1 MAAWR
6 ERAQFRIEIRM
17 EIQMEKNHRVA
28 VTGMAGISPIGNDW
42 RSIRSRLGEYRNAI
56 VPMPEWADYDGLN
69 TKLGAPAAK
78 FDLSG
83 KYTRKTMRSMGR
95 IALMATRASELAL
108 LDAGLLEHAL
118 LKSGQMGVAFGS
130 SAGTPSAIGDFGRMM
145 EDRST
150 KGINATTYIKMMAH
164 TAPVNIGVF
173 FGLTGR
179 VITTSSACTSGSQG
193 IGYAYEAIRA
203 GKQIAMIAGGAE
215 ELCATEAA
223 VFDTL
228 FATSVK
234 NDAPGTTPSP
244 FDARR
249 DGLVIGEGAG
259 CLILED
265 MAHAQARGA
274 KIYAELVGFGTNSDG
289 CHVTQPNAATM
300 QTAMQLA
307 LDDAGLQASDIGY
320 INAHGT
326 GTQQG
331 DIAESHATE
340 RLFGAQTPISS
351 LKSYM
356 GHTLG
361 ACGALEAWISIEMM
375 REGWFAPTINLE
387 QVDTQCAP
395 LDYITQV
402 GRELQT
408 DYVMSN
414 NFAFGGINTSLIFKR
429 YA

>member
-1 MAAWR
+1 MSR
-6 ERAQFRIEIRM
+6 
-17 EIQMEKNHRVA
+17 RVV

-42 RSIRSRLGEYRNAI
+42 SSIRARLGEYRNG
-56 VPMPEWADYDGLN
+56 VTRMDEWSDYEGLN
-69 TKLGAPAAK
+69 TQLGAPAAPFELSDK
-78 FDLSG
+78 FN
-83 KYTRKTMRSMGR
+83 RKSMRSMGR

-108 LDAGLLEHAL
+108 IDAGLLDDPL
-118 LKSGQMGVAFGS
+118 VKSGQMGISFGS

-145 EDRST
+145 EERTT

-193 IGYAYEAIRA
+193 IGYAYEAIR
-203 GKQIAMIAGGAE
+203 GGQQKAMIAGGAE

-234 NDAPGTTPSP
+234 NDAADTTPRP
-244 FDARR
+244 FDADR

-259 CLILED
+259 CLILEE
-265 MAHAQARGA
+265 MEHALARGA
-274 KIYAELVGFGTNSDG
+274 KIHAELVGFGTNSDG
-289 CHVTQPNAATM
+289 CHVTQPNAETM
-300 QTAMQLA
+300 KVAMELA
-307 LDDAGLQASDIGY
+307 LADAGLQPSDIGY
-320 INAHGT
+320 VNAHGT
-326 GTQQG
+326 GTQHG
-331 DIAESHATE
+331 DIAESQATAQV
-340 RLFGAQTPISS
+340 FGKNMPISS

-361 ACGALEAWISIEMM
+361 ACGALEAWASIEMM
-375 REGWFAPTINLE
+375 REGWFAPTINL
-387 QVDTQCAP
+387 QKIDPQCAE
-395 LDYITQV
+395 LDYIV
-402 GRELQT
+402 GEGRKIEC

-429 YA
+429 YR

>member
-1 MAAWR
+1 MSR
-6 ERAQFRIEIRM
+6 
-17 EIQMEKNHRVA
+17 RVA

-42 RSIRSRLGEYRNAI
+42 PAIRQRLGEYRNAI
-56 VPMPEWADYDGLN
+56 VRMEDWAGYEGLN
-69 TKLGAPAAK
+69 TQLGAPAAP
-78 FDLSG
+78 FELTER
-83 KYTRKTMRSMGR
+83 YNRKAVRSMGR

-108 LDAGLLEHAL
+108 EHAGLAEHPVV
-118 LKSGQMGVAFGS
+118 KSGQMGISFGS

-145 EDRST
+145 EERTT

-173 FGLTGR
+173 FGVTGR

-193 IGYAYEAIRA
+193 IGYAYEAISG
-203 GKQIAMIAGGAE
+203 GKQLAMIAGGAE

-228 FATSVK
+228 FATSTR
-234 NDAPGTTPSP
+234 NDGAQTTPRP
-244 FDARR
+244 FEASR

-259 CLILED
+259 CLILEELE
-265 MAHAQARGA
+265 HAQARGA
-274 KIYAELVGFGTNSDG
+274 TIHAELVGFGTNSDG
-289 CHVTQPNAATM
+289 CHVTQPNAVTM
-300 QTAMQLA
+300 RQAMLLA
-307 LDDAGLQASDIGY
+307 LADAGLQPADIGY

-331 DIAESHATE
+331 DIAESQATFE
-340 RLFGAQTPISS
+340 VFGGQTPISS

-375 REGWFAPTINLE
+375 REGWFAPTINLQ
-387 QVDTQCAP
+387 QVDPQCAP
-395 LDYITQV
+395 LDYIV
-402 GRELQT
+402 GEGRAIDC

-429 YA
+429 YRA